1 MGSFAEYDQHD
12 AIGLAALIAKR
23 EVSPLEVLDEAIA
36 RAEKYNPT
44 INAITLKLYERA
56 RVAAGTVTASG
67 PFAGVPFLLKDLGA
81 MLTGTVSSGSSKLF
95 ADAVADHDATIVTRY
110 RSAGLTIFG
119 RSASPELGLATSTE
133 PAMFGPCRNPWN
145 LGHSAGGSSGGA
157 AATVAVGIL
166 PMAHATDGG
175 GSIRI
180 PASAC
185 GLFGLKPT
193 RARNPSGPDVGEGW
207 GGQSVGHCVSISV
220 RDSAALLDATA
231 GPDIGDPYWA
241 PPQAGPFLNEVTRPP
256 EPLRIALT
264 TSAFNGE
271 AVDPDCRQA
280 AEDAAKLC
288 ESLGHH
294 VTQAAPVLEHAPV
307 REAQRIIVAAN
318 IRALLAGR
326 AAALGRTLTADD
338 VEPMTWSVAELAR
351 QYSAVDYANAITRLH
366 SVGRIVGRFFRDY
379 DILLTP
385 TMCTPPPKIGVVSP
399 SNPDSDAY
407 LTAINRGIGFTSL
420 FNAAGNPAM
429 SVPLHW
435 TASGLPVGVQ
445 FVAPFGDEATLF
457 RLAGQLETARP
468 WKHRRPPVTA

>member
-1 MGSFAEYDQHD
+1 MSTIPDYESYD

-23 EVSPLEVLDEAIA
+23 EVTPLEVLDEAIT
-36 RAEKYNPT
+36 RAEKYNPV
-44 INAITLKLYERA
+44 INAITLKLYDRA
-56 RVAAGTVTASG
+56 RDATQTATG

-110 RSAGLTIFG
+110 LAAGLTIFG

-145 LGHSAGGSSGGA
+145 LDYSAGGSSGGA
-157 AATVAVGIL
+157 AASVAARIL
-166 PMAHATDGG
+166 PVAHATDGG

-220 RDSAALLDATA
+220 RDSAALLDATS
-231 GPDIGDPYWA
+231 GPDVGDPYWA
-241 PPQAGPFLNEVTRPP
+241 PRPAGPFLDELTRPP
-256 EPLRIALT
+256 KLLRIALT

-271 AVDPDCRQA
+271 PVDPECRLA

-288 ESLGHH
+288 ESLGHN
-294 VTQAAPVLEHAPV
+294 VTLAGPVLDHAPV

-318 IRALLAGR
+318 IRALLANR

-338 VEPMTWSVAELAR
+338 VEPMTWSVADLAR
-351 QYSAVDYANAITRLH
+351 QYSAADYANAITRIH
-366 SVGRIVGRFFRDY
+366 SVGRVVGQFFLDY

-385 TMCTPPPKIGVVSP
+385 TMCAPPPRLGVVSP
-399 SNPDSDAY
+399 SNPDDEAY
-407 LTAINRGIGFTSL
+407 VTAINRGIGFTSL

-435 TASGLPVGVQ
+435 TASGLPIGVQ
-445 FVAPFGDEATLF
+445 FVAPFGDEAALF
-457 RLAGQLETARP
+457 RLAAQLEQAKP
-468 WKHRRPPVTA
+468 WKDRRPSMTA

>member
-1 MGSFAEYDQHD
+1 MPPNC
-12 AIGLAALIAKR
+12 AK
-23 EVSPLEVLDEAIA
+23 
-36 RAEKYNPT
+36 
-44 INAITLKLYERA
+44 
-56 RVAAGTVTASG
+56 
-67 PFAGVPFLLKDLGA
+67 
-81 MLTGTVSSGSSKLF
+81 
-95 ADAVADHDATIVTRY
+95 
-110 RSAGLTIFG
+110 
-119 RSASPELGLATSTE
+119 
-133 PAMFGPCRNPWN
+133 
-145 LGHSAGGSSGGA
+145 
-157 AATVAVGIL
+157 
-166 PMAHATDGG
+166 
-175 GSIRI
+175 
-180 PASAC
+180 
-185 GLFGLKPT
+185 
-193 RARNPSGPDVGEGW
+193 
-207 GGQSVGHCVSISV
+207 
-220 RDSAALLDATA
+220 
-231 GPDIGDPYWA
+231 
-241 PPQAGPFLNEVTRPP
+241 
-256 EPLRIALT
+256 
-264 TSAFNGE
+264 
-271 AVDPDCRQA
+271 
-280 AEDAAKLC
+280 
-288 ESLGHH
+288 SLGHH

-445 FVAPFGDEATLF
+445 FVAPFGDEAKLF